1 MANSKSALKRIRQNE
16 KRRDR
21 NRSDRSRMRTAIKN
35 LRTAMEAG
43 DADKARELLPST
55 LSLVNATAGKGVIH
69 RNAAARTTSRLT
81 RAVSSL

>member
-16 KRRDR
+16 KLRDR
-21 NRSDRSRMRTAIKN
+21 NRAYRSRMRTAVKN
-35 LRTAMEAG
+35 LRQAVEAG
-43 DADKARELLPST
+43 DADKARELLPGT
-55 LSLVNATAGKGVIH
+55 LSVVNATAGKGVIH